1 MSDEHEDLEGDPG
14 FWAEFRQFLRQTRS
28 WWMAPLVLVFLLL
41 SLLVVL
47 SESSPLAPFVYT
59 LF

>member
-1 MSDEHEDLEGDPG
+1 MSDEHDDLKGDPG
-14 FWAEFRQFLRQTRS
+14 FWSEFCQFLRETRS
-28 WWMAPLVLVFLLL
+28 WWMTPLVIVFLLL